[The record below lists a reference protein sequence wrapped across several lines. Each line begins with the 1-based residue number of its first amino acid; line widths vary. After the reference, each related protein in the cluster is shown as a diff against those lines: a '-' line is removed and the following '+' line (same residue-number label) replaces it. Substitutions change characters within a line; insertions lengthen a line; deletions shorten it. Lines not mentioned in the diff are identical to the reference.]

1 MKFKLEEVAASLALF
16 RGLNREEI
24 GEVLYKLN
32 AVTKLYRK
40 GEIVVHAGFEA
51 NRLMVVSSGHLHVY
65 AASGEGEPQLLVRQI
80 GVDEVLGLWILHMPE
95 VACWPGTV
103 VAAEE
108 SLLVSLDLEQFRKA
122 VASSESYF
130 ARMTANS
137 AKILSREL
145 FSTWRKLMVMDAP
158 TIEAKVKTYLS
169 ELDSEGGHT
178 GVVTIPFDRERMA
191 EFLGVTRPSLSR
203 AIGRL
208 RDEGQLTWRKNVFK
222 INF

>member
-1 MKFKLEEVAASLALF
+1 LFHGLTPQETTDALY
-16 RGLNREEI
+16 R
-24 GEVLYKLN
+24 LN
-32 AVTKLYRK
+32 AVCKLYRK
-40 GEIVVHAGFEA
+40 GEIVVHAGLEA
-51 NRLMVVSSGHLHVY
+51 NRLMAVSSGHLHVY
-65 AASGEGEPQLLVRQI
+65 ASAGDREHPVLVREI

-103 VAAEE
+103 VAVED
-108 SLLVSLDLEQFRKA
+108 SVLVSLDLERFRGV
-122 VASSESYF
+122 VASSERHF

-169 ELDSEGGHT
+169 VLNSEGGHT
-178 GVVTIPFDRERMA
+178 GTVTVPFDRERMA

-208 RDEGQLTWRKNVFK
+208 RDAGLLSWRKNVFK
-222 INF
+222 IKF

>member
-1 MKFKLEEVAASLALF
+1 MKLNLEEVARRTELF
-16 RGLNREEI
+16 RGLAP
-24 GEVLYKLN
+24 GEVSDALYRLN
-32 AVTKLYRK
+32 AVGRVYRK
-40 GEIVVHAGFEA
+40 GEIVVHAGLEA
-51 NRLMVVSSGHLHVY
+51 NRLMAVSSGRLHVY
-65 AASGEGEPQLLVRQI
+65 AAAGEGEHPVLVRQI

-103 VAAEE
+103 IAAED
-108 SLLVSLDLEQFRKA
+108 SVLVSLDLDRFRG
-122 VASSESYF
+122 VVGSSERHF

-145 FSTWRKLMVMDAP
+145 FFTWRKLMVMDAS

-169 ELDSEGGHT
+169 VLDSEGGHT
-178 GVVTIPFDRERMA
+178 GTVTVPFDRERMA

-208 RDEGQLTWRKNVFK
+208 RDAGLLSWRKNVFK
-222 INF
+222 IKF

>member
-1 MKFKLEEVAASLALF
+1 MKLKLEEIAAGLELF
-16 RGLNREEI
+16 RGLDREEI
-24 GEVLYKLN
+24 AEALYKLN
-32 AVTKLYRK
+32 TVTKVYRK
-40 GEIVVHAGFEA
+40 GEIVFHAGLEA
-51 NRLMVVSSGHLHVY
+51 SRLMAVSSGRLHVY

-80 GVDEVLGLWILHMPE
+80 GVDEVLGLWILHTPE

-103 VAAEE
+103 VAAEQ
-108 SLLVSLDLEQFRKA
+108 SVLISLDLDEFRKA
-122 VASSESYF
+122 VASGKSYF
-130 ARMTANS
+130 AKITANS

-169 ELDSEGGHT
+169 ELDSEGGST

-208 RDEGQLTWRKNVFK
+208 RDAGQLTWRKNVFK